1 MPVKYIPYVPDTI
14 SGQAILDTITRTRR
28 VLRYGGNTSV
38 YDHLRRGLPLYE
50 TQETEVVG
58 GGASNLL
65 LRGEC
70 LSACA
75 YLKDNNIALDLVYID
90 PPFASGADYAK
101 SVYLRRNP
109 KQAEALAQAEAELEL
124 DELRAFE
131 EKMYGDIWNKEDYLN
146 WMFENLTAIKSVM
159 SETASIYV
167 HLDWHIGHYVKI
179 LMDEVFGEDNFQRE
193 IVWSKG
199 NVSGFKSLAKNWIQ
213 AHDTV
218 FFYARSSVP
227 NTFNKQRIEY
237 TEEYLENY
245 NKEDENGEKY
255 WQWSSTERRYLKD
268 AKGLA
273 VSDVWDMPYENNM
286 SSNRTEYAT
295 QKPEALLDRIIKASS
310 DEGMIVG
317 DFFGGSGVTAKVAHD
332 LGRRF
337 VHVDVGVNSL
347 QTTRDRLKAA
357 GAAFTVRD
365 IQDGV
370 SLFRNPIQTM
380 DKLKTLVQGLKNDD
394 ALDTFWEGAITDS
407 KRGTVPVYL
416 PNLLDHQTKVLDV
429 PQINRVIQEAL
440 PELPDSVSHAIVY
453 YVDIYDR
460 PAVEKFLKDENM
472 TGVAVELRDLKEL
485 LDDVVLNDDVEYQV
499 TGTEGGSYDVEI
511 TRFTSDRLQQKI
523 SEYNQKKGLTGK
535 AKAAPA
541 LDLEGG
547 DAEAAPKKMLFKPI
561 QISDTG
567 LELIEWVSVDC
578 TQAEG
583 AWHSDAEIKI
593 DKKGFV
599 TRDGAKTKEV
609 WDAHLQS
616 AQKTAAPQSPQYRGR
631 RKYTSDYAAGNPF
644 LRVLAGW
651 YNDYDNRRNAAN
663 LPEVRSGDDTRL
675 QTDDDKCQNELRHV
689 RNAGLVLRVRRGYCD
704 SAGYGRFGPGTEQVE
719 NAERM

>member
-14 SGQAILDTITRTRR
+14 EGQAILDNITRTRR
-28 VLRYGGNTSV
+28 VLRYHGSGQV
-38 YDHLRRGLPLYE
+38 FDRLRRGLPLYE
-50 TQETEVVG
+50 TTETEVVG
-58 GGASNLL
+58 DPSSANLL

-75 YLKDNNIALDLVYID
+75 YLKDKGITLDLVYID

-101 SVYLRRNP
+101 SVYLRRHP
-109 KQAEALAQAEAELEL
+109 HKAEEIAAAEEELEL

-179 LMDEVFGEDNFQRE
+179 VMDEVFGEDNFERE

-213 AHDTV
+213 AHDTI
-218 FFYARSSVP
+218 FYYTRSSDGS
-227 NTFNKQRIEY
+227 TFNKQRIQY

-295 QKPEALLDRIIKASS
+295 QKPEALLERVIKASS
-310 DEGMIVG
+310 NEGMIVG
-317 DFFGGSGVTAKVAHD
+317 DFFGGSGVTAKVAYD

-380 DKLKTLVQGLKNDD
+380 DKLKTLIVGLKNEDG
-394 ALDTFWEGAITDS
+394 LDKFWDGAIKPKCWTS
-407 KRGTVPVYL
+407 RSSTASFRKPC
-416 PNLLDHQTKVLDV
+416 PNCPT
-429 PQINRVIQEAL
+429 P
-440 PELPDSVSHAIVY
+440 
-453 YVDIYDR
+453 
-460 PAVEKFLKDENM
+460 
-472 TGVAVELRDLKEL
+472 
-485 LDDVVLNDDVEYQV
+485 
-499 TGTEGGSYDVEI
+499 
-511 TRFTSDRLQQKI
+511 
-523 SEYNQKKGLTGK
+523 
-535 AKAAPA
+535 
-541 LDLEGG
+541 
-547 DAEAAPKKMLFKPI
+547 
-561 QISDTG
+561 
-567 LELIEWVSVDC
+567 
-578 TQAEG
+578 
-583 AWHSDAEIKI
+583 
-593 DKKGFV
+593 
-599 TRDGAKTKEV
+599 
-609 WDAHLQS
+609 
-616 AQKTAAPQSPQYRGR
+616 
-631 RKYTSDYAAGNPF
+631 
-644 LRVLAGW
+644 
-651 YNDYDNRRNAAN
+651 
-663 LPEVRSGDDTRL
+663 
-675 QTDDDKCQNELRHV
+675 
-689 RNAGLVLRVRRGYCD
+689 
-704 SAGYGRFGPGTEQVE
+704 
-719 NAERM
+719 